1 MRREVALVVGIVLG
15 FAAPDLLRS
24 SPQPVREAVA
34 SLPPKPVALDMGTA
48 PVPPLATRA
57 SVRRARR
64 WAARREGEVAFA
76 VLDDRGRLRG
86 DRHDVAM
93 PSASLSKA
101 MLMLAV
107 LRRERALDATT
118 RSVLRKMIAASDNDA
133 ADAVYAR
140 VGSAGLTDVA
150 RAARMTRFGA
160 DYWSEAQVTAA
171 DQVRLFLRLDRVA
184 PSRHRPLAR
193 SLLSSIVP
201 WQSWGIARVAR
212 RHHLRV
218 WFKGGWRTDV
228 VHQAALVEGRGRRAA
243 LAVLTR
249 GSPSFEYAVATVEGV
264 ARRLL
269 R

>member
-1 MRREVALVVGIVLG
+1 MRREVAFLVGIVVGL
-15 FAAPDLLRS
+15 AAPDLLRG
-24 SPQPVREAVA
+24 SPEPVREAVA
-34 SLPPKPVALDMGTA
+34 SFPPVPAGLDMGTA
-48 PVPPLATRA
+48 PLPPLVSGG

-64 WAARREGEVAFA
+64 WAARRQGEVAFA
-76 VLDDRGRLRG
+76 VLDDRRRLRG
-86 DRHDVAM
+86 LAQDVPMA
-93 PSASLSKA
+93 SASLSKA
-101 MLMLAV
+101 MLLLAV
-107 LRRERALDATT
+107 LRRARELDVPT
-118 RSVLRKMIAASDNDA
+118 RSTLRAMVTASDNDA
-133 ADAVYAR
+133 ADAIYAR

-150 RAARMTRFGA
+150 RAARMTGFGA

-171 DQVRLFLRLDRVA
+171 DQVRLFVRLDRVV
-184 PSRHRPLAR
+184 PSRHRRLAR

-243 LAVLTR
+243 IAVLTR
-249 GSPSFEYAVATVEGV
+249 GSPSFEYAVATLEGV
-264 ARRLL
+264 AARLL